1 MKPIFSLLAVI
12 FLCNTVSAQQP
23 RWVRTGHLGGVCG
36 LVFTPDGQH
45 FISSATEDGRILV
58 WKTANGNY
66 ERTINTPSF
75 SQDYYSAGP
84 RSSLALSPNG
94 STIASGGERVIYLI
108 DFATGIT
115 TDSIVPNTSEVYL
128 LQFSPTGDTV
138 GWITSG
144 YNGGNFYRYSRST
157 RQFIDS
163 LPVNAD
169 GLRIGPFY
177 RPQIAISAD
186 LNTVAY
192 VHGEDTTAFVDMREQ
207 DSTNLLFTP
216 EVESISLNA
225 SGTQLA
231 SGGRPSEILNI
242 TTGNVLFEW
251 SDTVEVGI
259 PTYID
264 HSDTILYFGLDT
276 GIWLHIPDSSTDQF
290 IKITSTVKGGGG
302 SASFYGVGEWA
313 FSPNRGSILS
323 VGEATDLA
331 GTPVGSE
338 ISIYKKPDFIETEIS
353 GSCGAI
359 TNLRWSPTADT
370 ISASDD
376 GGGLHCYIGQDGV
389 PSLQEG
395 PAGVSI
401 GGFDYFSNGDSIAV
415 SIYDDDDVECGC
427 SYVGVLSCDSLIGR
441 DGIITGNVDDVIPYA
456 VGLMLPHGGTQLVL
470 GNYFV
475 RSFGMWN
482 TPPALV
488 YPDAF
493 AFSPD
498 GSILLIGGPNNLAAQ
513 NTNNADWTN
522 LSDPN
527 QSDILGA
534 SFAPNGNEIA
544 VWQADQSVEVLG
556 YPACNQIYQLKG
568 HTGTI
573 TGAIFSRDSRYLV
586 TSSSDSTMRVWD
598 LSSGKTITTYSYPS
612 PLVTAGFSYDSR
624 YVAATDSGTSVI
636 VWDAPGDLS
645 VQEQQPTP
653 TMSLSQNS
661 PNPVLTTTTFSYS
674 VPFSENVTIGLYD
687 VMGREVSVLTNGR
700 VDAGIHSITFSLG
713 TMGGLAT
720 GVYYYRLEAASG
732 VLIERMVVE

>member
-1 MKPIFSLLAVI
+1 MWNA
-12 FLCNTVSAQQP
+12 
-23 RWVRTGHLGGVCG
+23 
-36 LVFTPDGQH
+36 
-45 FISSATEDGRILV
+45 AT
-58 WKTANGNY
+58 GNY
-66 ERTINTPSF
+66 ERTINIPNVSH
-75 SQDYYSAGP
+75 SYYPAG
-84 RSSLALSPNG
+84 RSSLALSPDG
-94 STIASGGERVIYLI
+94 STIASGGESVIYFI
-108 DFATGIT
+108 DYATGAT

-128 LQFSPTGDTV
+128 LQFSPSGDTI
-138 GWITSG
+138 GWISSG
-144 YNGGNFYRYSRST
+144 YSGGNFYRYSRAT

-163 LPVNAD
+163 LPIKAD
-169 GLRIGPFY
+169 DLRLELFS
-177 RPQIAISAD
+177 RPQIAISND

-192 VHGEDTTAFVDMREQ
+192 VDGEDTTAVIDMRKP

-231 SGGRPSEILNI
+231 SGGRPSEIHNV

-264 HSDTILYFGLDT
+264 RSDTIFYFGVDT
-276 GIWLHIPDSSTDQF
+276 GIWLHVPDSSIDQF
-290 IKITSTVKGGGG
+290 IKITFTINGGGG
-302 SASFYGVGEWA
+302 SASSYGAVEWA
-313 FSPNRGSILS
+313 FSPNGGLILS
-323 VGEATDLA
+323 AGEATNLA
-331 GTPVGSE
+331 GAPVGSE
-338 ISIYKKPDFIETEIS
+338 ISIYKKPDFVETEIS

-370 ISASDD
+370 IGASDD
-376 GGGLHCYIGQDGV
+376 GGGLHCYTGQDGV

-401 GGFDYFSNGDSIAV
+401 GGFDYFSNGDSIAA

-427 SYVGVLSCDSLIGR
+427 DYVGVLSSDSLKVR
-441 DGIITGNVDDVIPYA
+441 DQIITGNVLQTIPQA
-456 VGLMLPHGGTQLVL
+456 VGIMLSPNGSQIAM
-470 GNYFV
+470 GNNYL
-475 RSFGMWN
+475 RSFGLAP
-482 TPPALV
+482 TPYTLV
-488 YPDAF
+488 YPDVF

-498 GSILLIGGPNNLAAQ
+498 GSTLLIGGPNNLAAQ
-513 NTNNADWTN
+513 STSNADWTN
-522 LSDPN
+522 LPDPN

-556 YPACNQIYQLKG
+556 YPTCNQIYQLKG

-612 PLVTAGFSYDSR
+612 PLVTAGFSYDTR

-636 VWDAPGDLS
+636 VWDAPGDLA
-645 VQEQQPTP
+645 VQEQPPTP

-720 GVYYYRLEAASG
+720 GIYYYRLEAASG
-732 VLIERMVVE
+732 VLTGRMVVE